1 MGEKFA
7 LVREE
12 NNVYSGVKQGP
23 DLFPYRNLSGSG
35 ARTPALG
42 SWVRVWAQ
50 GLPSHLTQRT
60 SVSPLRVTMVRR
72 RGLRGNPT
80 DSSTRPSLPIST
92 ALFIFNHALW

>member
-7 LVREE
+7 LEREE

-42 SWVRVWAQ
+42 SWARVWAQ
-50 GLPSHLTQRT
+50 ELPSHLTQRT
-60 SVSPLRVTMVRR
+60 SVSPLCVRAVRR
-72 RGLRGNPT
+72 RGLGGNPT
-80 DSSTRPSLPIST
+80 DHSTRPPLPVST